1 VRDLSGGELKF
12 PSLRVLAPEQC
23 LEAGS
28 AQPTIAFLSAA
39 GCLPMK
45 IKQATLLSA
54 VAAIATMLAGAGVH
68 AAGFQQGDA
77 ADPGGKPLV
86 IGIWYPSQAVAK
98 PVSLGPTTMTV
109 AINAPVNGK
118 ALPMIVMS
126 HGTGSSYLQH
136 FDTAIAL
143 ADAGFVVVAMNHTGD
158 NYADHSRSLDVMDRP
173 RQVSRV
179 IDHMLSTW
187 EGRAAIDP
195 QRVGMFGFSS
205 GGFTTLAL
213 IGGVPDFTK
222 IGPMCRQYPGDFAC
236 QLMAR
241 SESPV
246 AAPANIAVTDARI
259 KAAVVAAPALG
270 FTFSPDGLK
279 NVRVPVQLW
288 RAEHDTLVPH
298 PRYAEA
304 VRLALPEAPD
314 YRVVANAGHYDFL
327 ASCSDALASLAPA
340 ICTSPAGFDRT
351 TFHVGFNSEV
361 VKFFGK
367 TLEIH

>member
-1 VRDLSGGELKF
+1 
-12 PSLRVLAPEQC
+12 
-23 LEAGS
+23 
-28 AQPTIAFLSAA
+28 
-39 GCLPMK
+39 MK
-45 IKQATLLSA
+45 IIKSNLLSA
-54 VAAIATMLAGAGVH
+54 VAAMAIMLAGTCVH
-68 AAGFQQGDA
+68 AAGFQQGAA
-77 ADPGGKPLV
+77 ADQGGKPLV
-86 IGIWYPSQAVAK
+86 IGIWYPSQTIAK
-98 PVSLGPTTMTV
+98 PVAMGPTTMTV

-126 HGTGSSYLQH
+126 HGQGGSYLGH

-143 ADAGFVVVAMNHTGD
+143 ADAGFVVVAMNHAGD
-158 NYADHSRSLDVMDRP
+158 NYADQSRSVDVMDRP

-187 EGRAAIDP
+187 DGRAVIDP

-205 GGFTTLAL
+205 GGFTTLAN

-236 QLMAR
+236 QLLAR
-241 SESPV
+241 SQSPV
-246 AAPANIAVTDARI
+246 AAPAAIAVADARI

-279 NVRVPVQLW
+279 NVKVPVQLW
-288 RAEHDTLVPH
+288 RAENDVVVPN

-314 YRVVANAGHYDFL
+314 YHVVPNAGHYDFL
-327 ASCSDALASLAPA
+327 ASCSDALASIAPA
-340 ICTSPAGFDRT
+340 ICTSSAGFDRAA
-351 TFHVGFNSEV
+351 FHVGFDSEV
-361 VKFFGK
+361 VKFFEK
-367 TLEIH
+367 TLANH

>member
-1 VRDLSGGELKF
+1 MKTNRSYLS
-12 PSLRVLAPEQC
+12 SAVDAMAIVLAGTC
-23 LEAGS
+23 
-28 AQPTIAFLSAA
+28 
-39 GCLPMK
+39 
-45 IKQATLLSA
+45 
-54 VAAIATMLAGAGVH
+54 VH
-68 AAGFQQGDA
+68 AAGFQQGVA

-86 IGIWYPSQAVAK
+86 IGIWYPSQTMAK
-98 PVSLGPTTMTV
+98 PVSMGPTTMNV
-109 AINAPVNGK
+109 AISAPMNGT

-126 HGTGSSYLQH
+126 HGTGGSYLGH

-158 NYADHSRSLDVMDRP
+158 NYADQSRSVDIMDRP

-187 EGRAAIDP
+187 EGRAVIDP

-205 GGFTTLAL
+205 GGFTALAN
-213 IGGVPDFTK
+213 IGGVPDLSK
-222 IGPMCRQYPGDFAC
+222 IGPMCREHPGDFAC
-236 QLMAR
+236 QLLAK

-246 AAPANIAVTDARI
+246 VAPATLAVADARI

-279 NVRVPVQLW
+279 NVKVPVQLW
-288 RAEHDTLVPH
+288 RAQNDIIVPH

-314 YRVVANAGHYDFL
+314 YHVVANAGHFDFL
-327 ASCSDALASLAPA
+327 APCSDALASMAPA
-340 ICTSPAGFDRT
+340 ICTSSAGFDRAA
-351 TFHVGFNSEV
+351 FHVGFDADV
-361 VKFFGK
+361 VKFFDK
-367 TLEIH
+367 TLETR